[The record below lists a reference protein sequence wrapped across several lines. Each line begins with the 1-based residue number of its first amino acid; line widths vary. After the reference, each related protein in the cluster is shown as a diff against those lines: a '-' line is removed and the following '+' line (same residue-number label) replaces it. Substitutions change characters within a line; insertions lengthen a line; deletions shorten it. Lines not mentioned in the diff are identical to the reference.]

1 MSLLII
7 MCSVVFLLGNQTELQ
22 GIDVEVHILRS
33 EMNNC
38 VCQVDK
44 LRKEF
49 VELKEEIEASRFDF
63 TDSSNQK
70 SCFLS
75 FFTNPY
81 IQNHFKVN
89 VFVTCKI

>member
-1 MSLLII
+1 MKSKSYTNIRK
-7 MCSVVFLLGNQTELQ
+7 SVIVHNLHLKDGFVCTITDFL
-22 GIDVEVHILRS
+22 
-33 EMNNC
+33 
-38 VCQVDK
+38 
-44 LRKEF
+44 
-49 VELKEEIEASRFDF
+49 DF

-89 VFVTCKI
+89 VFLLVSFPFSGC